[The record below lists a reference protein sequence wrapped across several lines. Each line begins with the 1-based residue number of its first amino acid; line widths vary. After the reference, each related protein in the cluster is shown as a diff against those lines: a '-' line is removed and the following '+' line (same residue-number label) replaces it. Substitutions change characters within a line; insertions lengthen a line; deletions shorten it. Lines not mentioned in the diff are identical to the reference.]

1 MMYQTTK
8 SRTTKNQLMRIC
20 LITIGSRGDVQPFIA
35 LSLGLMGR
43 GHDVTLAVQ
52 ENFQDFV
59 TSYGVNP
66 FPLTGDME
74 EFLHKPEGRRLIKKG
89 NGIALARYLYKE
101 ASKIRFELRKNLMEV
116 SWDKDVVIANLTTA
130 FWMTPITEKLNNRL
144 VLLNLN
150 PPVVPTREFPY
161 LQFDFIN
168 TPWFNLLTYRL
179 IRSFIWGLNKRDFY
193 EFRDELGLPKFKE
206 SVFKELAKR
215 QILVTHCFSNEL
227 ISRPKD
233 WPINSQITGYLNL
246 TIDKREKE
254 NTEIPDDLIIWVENG
269 EKPIYIGF
277 GSMPIP
283 NEEVLKKA
291 IRDILATTKNRIVFC
306 EGWSHISNLPTCD
319 NLRVVKQVN
328 HDWVFPK
335 CKLAVIHGGI
345 GTIHSALKAGLPL
358 IIASIFADQPIWGKI
373 IEKKGLGL
381 HIPFNKLSS
390 KKLVMAFDKVMTKEI
405 GEKVSTVSDR
415 MNNEDGLETT
425 LNTIEGYKIS

>member
-1 MMYQTTK
+1 
-8 SRTTKNQLMRIC
+8 
-20 LITIGSRGDVQPFIA
+20 
-35 LSLGLMGR
+35 
-43 GHDVTLAVQ
+43 
-52 ENFQDFV
+52 
-59 TSYGVNP
+59 
-66 FPLTGDME
+66 ME

-179 IRSFIWGLNKRDFY
+179 IRSFIWGLN
-193 EFRDELGLPKFKE
+193 
-206 SVFKELAKR
+206 KR